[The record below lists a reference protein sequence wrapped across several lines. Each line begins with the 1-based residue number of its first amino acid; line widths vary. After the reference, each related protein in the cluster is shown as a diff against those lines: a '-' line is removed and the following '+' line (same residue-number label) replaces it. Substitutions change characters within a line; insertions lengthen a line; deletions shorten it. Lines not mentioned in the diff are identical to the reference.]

1 MSVKAGATVCAGLVL
16 APAVWA
22 LNMQLG
28 QVLPYAECGAGWRLS
43 ASISALCIVVACLSG
58 WISWH
63 AASRQPIEDAALRFM
78 ARLSGSLACIFAFAL
93 LLQAIAGLV
102 LTGCER

>member
-1 MSVKAGATVCAGLVL
+1 MNARAGVTACVGLIV

-22 LNMQLG
+22 VNMQLG

-43 ASISALCIVVACLSG
+43 ATISSLCIVVACASG
-58 WISWH
+58 SVSWH
-63 AASRQPIEDAALRFM
+63 AASRQPISDSALRFM
-78 ARLSGSLACIFAFAL
+78 ARLSGLSASVFAFAL
-93 LLQAIAGLV
+93 LLQAIAGIV

>member
-1 MSVKAGATVCAGLVL
+1 MSVKAGVTACAGLIM

-28 QVLPYAECGAGWRLS
+28 QMLPYAECGAGWRLS
-43 ASISALCIVVACLSG
+43 ATVSSLCIVVACLSG
-58 WISWH
+58 WMSGH
-63 AASRQPIEDAALRFM
+63 AASRQQMEGSALRFM
-78 ARLSGSLACIFAFAL
+78 AKLSASLAGIFAFAL
-93 LLQAIAGLV
+93 LLQAISGIV

>member
-1 MSVKAGATVCAGLVL
+1 
-16 APAVWA
+16 
-22 LNMQLG
+22 
-28 QVLPYAECGAGWRLS
+28 
-43 ASISALCIVVACLSG
+43 
-58 WISWH
+58 
-63 AASRQPIEDAALRFM
+63 LRFM

>member
-1 MSVKAGATVCAGLVL
+1 MSVRAGVTACAGLIM

-43 ASISALCIVVACLSG
+43 AAISLLCAIVACLSG
-58 WISWH
+58 WVSWH
-63 AASRQPIEDAALRFM
+63 AASRQPIESAALRFM
-78 ARLSGSLACIFAFAL
+78 ARLSGSLAGVFVFSL
-93 LLQAIAGLV
+93 LLQAIAGIV
-102 LTGCER
+102 LTGCEQ

>member
-1 MSVKAGATVCAGLVL
+1 MSFRAGATVCAGLIM

-22 LNMQLG
+22 VNMQLG

-43 ASISALCIVVACLSG
+43 AAVSSLCIIVACLSG
-58 WISWH
+58 WLSWH
-63 AASRQPIEDAALRFM
+63 AASRQPMEASTLRFM
-78 ARLSGSLACIFAFAL
+78 ARLSGSLAGVFAFAL
-93 LLQAIAGLV
+93 LLQTIAGII